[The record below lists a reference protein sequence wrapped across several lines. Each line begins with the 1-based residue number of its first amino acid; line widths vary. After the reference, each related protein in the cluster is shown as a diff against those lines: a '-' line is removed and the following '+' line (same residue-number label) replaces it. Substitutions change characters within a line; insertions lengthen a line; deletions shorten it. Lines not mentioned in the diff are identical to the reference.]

1 MMGTQRCQDSN
12 SGIRRT
18 RQAGI
23 DAQGS
28 REWPL
33 GGAVRRPPR
42 RRTPRPTRS
51 QPHAPVPGVRRQKG
65 SNFSDSAPGG
75 VGRAER
81 RPEVGAP
88 PSGSCSSAPSQL
100 GAILASSGR
109 GLPPGIPP
117 RSAEREGPRVENKAE
132 PGFRA
137 PQPQPPR
144 RGRGKRE
151 DDRRRAPPSG
161 RCSSASVRRRSALR
175 GGLSLCPTVQR

>member
-18 RQAGI
+18 RRARK

-28 REWPL
+28 REWPP
-33 GGAVRRPPR
+33 GRRSSAP
-42 RRTPRPTRS
+42 S
-51 QPHAPVPGVRRQKG
+51 AQAHAPVPGERRPRG
-65 SNFSDSAPGG
+65 SNLSASAPGG

-88 PSGSCSSAPSQL
+88 PSGSCSSAPAQL

-109 GLPPGIPP
+109 GLRNPGIPP

-175 GGLSLCPTVQR
+175 GGLSLCPTVQRTVQR